1 MKLSA
6 ASARIQELRALIR
19 HHNYQ
24 YYVLAKPEISDFEYD
39 QLMRELKSLEEQFPQ
54 LVAPDSPT
62 QRVGGEPIEGF
73 VQVRHQ
79 TPMISLD
86 NVYNYEELQEFDSR
100 VKRGLGL
107 SSKEEVEY
115 VVEHK
120 LDGVAVSL
128 KYIDGNFI
136 QGSTRGNGEVGD
148 DITHNLRTIPTVPL
162 SMPDKRELIVRG
174 EVIMPIAGFEKLNKS
189 LIAEEREPFANPRN
203 ATAGTLKLLDP
214 RITTRRPLEFFA
226 YYLLGDSTITTQFSA
241 LKRLEE
247 LGFLVGKDRLLSQG
261 LMPAEKYYQ
270 HWSIDKAKLN
280 YHVDGVVLKV
290 NRLSLWEVLGATAH
304 SPRYAVAYKF
314 AAEQAT
320 TILKSI
326 LLSVGRTGVVTPV
339 AILSPVHLSGTTVSR
354 ASLHNFD
361 EIARLDVRQGDTV
374 IIQKAGEIIPEVVEV
389 EYAKRPKEV
398 ADKPTKPPKRCPV
411 CNSELVQD
419 EGMVAIRCPNMACP
433 AQVCRRI
440 LHFASRGGMD
450 IEGMGDAMVGQLV
463 DAKLVADPGDIYSLA
478 LDKLLQLERMGKK
491 SGENLLAGIEN
502 SKKQPLDRLINAL
515 GIPNVGSTTAL
526 DLARHFPSLDAL
538 AKAGEMELQ
547 QISGVGAVV
556 ASSLHSFFRVEGN
569 RKVMEKLRRAGVE
582 FQAEKIPAEGEG
594 ILKDKTFVFTG
605 SLVSFTRE
613 EAGDEV
619 IARGGRVSDSVSAK
633 TDYVVAG
640 DRPGS
645 KLEKARQLGVRI
657 LSEKDFQALLEGKII

>member
-1 MKLSA
+1 
-6 ASARIQELRALIR
+6 
-19 HHNYQ
+19 
-24 YYVLAKPEISDFEYD
+24 
-39 QLMRELKSLEEQFPQ
+39 
-54 LVAPDSPT
+54 
-62 QRVGGEPIEGF
+62 
-73 VQVRHQ
+73 
-79 TPMISLD
+79 MISLD
-86 NVYNYEELQEFDSR
+86 NVYNYDELQEFDSR

-107 SSKEEVEY
+107 SSKEKMEY
-115 VVEHK
+115 TVEHK

-136 QGSTRGNGEVGD
+136 QGATRGNGEVGD

-162 SMPDKRELIVRG
+162 SIPDKRELIVRG
-174 EVIMPIAGFEKLNKS
+174 EVIMPVAGFEKLNKS

-214 RITTRRPLEFFA
+214 RITARRPLELFA
-226 YYLLGDSTITTQFSA
+226 YYLLGDNSITTQFSA
-241 LKRLEE
+241 LSRLEE

-261 LMPAEKYYQ
+261 LTPVEEYYQ
-270 HWSIDKAKLN
+270 HWSLDKGKLN
-280 YHVDGVVLKV
+280 YRVDGVVLKV
-290 NRLSLWEVLGATAH
+290 NQFSLWEVLGTTAR

-320 TILKSI
+320 TTLKRI

-389 EYAKRPKEV
+389 EYAKRPKEI
-398 ADKPTKPPKRCPV
+398 ADKPTEPPKHCPV

-433 AQVCRRI
+433 AQVRGRI

-450 IEGMGDAMVGQLV
+450 IEGMGDALVGQLV

-478 LDKLLQLERMGKK
+478 LDKLVKLERMGKK
-491 SGENLLAGIEN
+491 SSENLLAGIEK

-515 GIPNVGSTTAL
+515 GITNVGSTTAL
-526 DLARHFPSLDAL
+526 DLARNFPSLDAL
-538 AKAGEMELQ
+538 AKASEMELQ
-547 QISGVGAVV
+547 QISGVGSVV
-556 ASSLHSFFRVEGN
+556 ASSIQSFFRVEGN
-569 RKVMEKLRRAGVE
+569 RRVIEKLRQAGVE
-582 FQAEKIPAEGEG
+582 FQVEKIPAEGEG
-594 ILKDKTFVFTG
+594 ILKDKAFVFTG
-605 SLVSFTRE
+605 GLVGFTRE

-619 IARGGRVSDSVSAK
+619 VARGGRLSDSVGAK

-640 DRPGS
+640 EKPGS

-657 LSEKDFQALLEGKII
+657 LSEEDFQALLKGKIK